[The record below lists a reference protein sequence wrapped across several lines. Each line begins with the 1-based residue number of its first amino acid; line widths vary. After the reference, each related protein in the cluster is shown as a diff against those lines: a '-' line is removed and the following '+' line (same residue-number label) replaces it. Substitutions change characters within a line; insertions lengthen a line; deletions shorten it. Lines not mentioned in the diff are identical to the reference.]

1 LSEIFLINV
10 DSQTLEQFKVRLAQ
24 TIFWCASRADNMNP
38 ATSLRT
44 TELRPRQ
51 LEENR
56 SSAVDTVAHARELFG
71 GVDIR
76 NATIPSSLGGG
87 RLLIY
92 FPNHDLACGAAE
104 QETAG
109 FFDINNVPPWDTWV
123 AYFQDEQPNIDSF
136 DTEYL
141 IAWVPSVFVG
151 LANDGIDVNPEQCIQ
166 WLSDTS
172 VELARA
178 LRAENLLR

>member
-1 LSEIFLINV
+1 MET
-10 DSQTLEQFKVRLAQ
+10 QALEQFKVRLAQ
-24 TIFWCASRADNMNP
+24 TIFWCASRAGQMNP

-44 TELRPRQ
+44 AELRPRM

-56 SSAVDTVAHARELFG
+56 SSAVDTVAYARELFG

>member
-1 LSEIFLINV
+1 M
-10 DSQTLEQFKVRLAQ
+10 DSLALEQFHDRLAQ
-24 TIFWCASRADNMNP
+24 AIFWCAPRADKLNP

-44 TELRPRQ
+44 AALRPRM

-56 SSAVDTVAHARELFG
+56 SAAVNTVVYARELYG

-76 NATIPSSLGGG
+76 KASIPRDLGGG

-92 FPNHDLACGAAE
+92 FPNDDLACGAAE

-109 FFDINNVPPWDTWV
+109 FFDVNNVPPWDTWV
-123 AYFQDEQPNIDSF
+123 DYFQDQQQNPDSF

-141 IAWVPSVFVG
+141 IAWIPKEFVD
-151 LANDGIDVNPEQCIQ
+151 LANEGIAVNPEQCIL

-172 VELARA
+172 VELARV
-178 LRAENLLR
+178 LRGSSLLR

>member
-1 LSEIFLINV
+1 MDPQIF
-10 DSQTLEQFKVRLAQ
+10 EQFKTRLAQ
-24 TIFWCASRADNMNP
+24 TIAWCASRADKRNP

-44 TELRPRQ
+44 ATLRPHL

-56 SSAVDTVAHARELFG
+56 ASTVETVAIARELSG
-71 GVDIR
+71 GAEVR
-76 NATIPSSLGGG
+76 KATLTTGLGGG

-92 FPNHDLACGAAE
+92 FPNTDLACGAAE
-104 QETAG
+104 QETDG

-123 AYFQDEQPNIDSF
+123 AYIHDDQPNIDYF

-141 IAWVPSVFVG
+141 IAWIPAEFVDLASV
-151 LANDGIDVNPEQCIQ
+151 GIDINPEQCIQ

-172 VELARA
+172 VELVDT
-178 LRAENLLR
+178 LRAENLL

>member
-1 LSEIFLINV
+1 V

-24 TIFWCASRADNMNP
+24 TIFWCAPRADKVNP

-44 TELRPRQ
+44 AELRPRL
-51 LEENR
+51 LEESR

-76 NATIPSSLGGG
+76 TTIPTALGGG
-87 RLLIY
+87 RLLVY
-92 FPNHDLACGAAE
+92 FPNYDLACGAAE
-104 QETAG
+104 QETVG

-123 AYFQDEQPNIDSF
+123 AYFQDEQQNIDSF

-141 IAWVPSVFVG
+141 IAWVPPEFLR
-151 LANDGIDVNPEQCIQ
+151 LANEGIAVNPEQCIL

-172 VELARA
+172 VELART